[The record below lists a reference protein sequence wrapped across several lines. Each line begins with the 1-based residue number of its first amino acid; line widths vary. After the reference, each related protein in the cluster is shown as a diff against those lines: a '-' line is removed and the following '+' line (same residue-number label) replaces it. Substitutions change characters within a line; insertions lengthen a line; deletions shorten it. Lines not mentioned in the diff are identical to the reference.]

1 MTMID
6 AAGLFGPS
14 SPSDRA
20 TRQGPDPAGFSMRG
34 RVIWGLVFAVILLAG
49 IGGWAVTAKLSGA
62 VIGQGTVML
71 DEDLKVVQHVDGG
84 VVREIAVRVGER
96 VQEGQVLLRLDAS
109 QAQAEHAILT
119 GQVLELEAR
128 RFRLVA
134 ERDDRV
140 GLDVP
145 ASFVEENQSGQ
156 VAVDE
161 ETQLFD
167 SNLAFRTTQ
176 LEQMELQLS
185 QLQQEIVGLE
195 AQQAATASEF
205 ELAST
210 ERERL
215 DELASEQLVE
225 VSRLTAAE
233 RDTARLEGQMGE
245 VGAAIARAKSRIS
258 ELQLR
263 IMGMDSDRR
272 TVAQREL
279 RTVDA
284 QLSELRERLNAATAR
299 LARVEILSP
308 ASGVVNELNVSTL
321 GGVIS
326 PAERLLTIVPD
337 DADLSIEFRV
347 AVTDIDQVT
356 LGKEATL
363 RFSAFN
369 QRVTPEAEGKVTR
382 VAAAAQVDPAT
393 GQSYYNAEVE
403 VTDEAIDVTQLVPGM
418 PVEVFVQTEEQSA
431 IAYFMKPFTDQVS
444 RAFRED

>member
-1 MTMID
+1 MTAID
-6 AAGLFGPS
+6 AAGLFGE
-14 SPSDRA
+14 A
-20 TRQGPDPAGFSMRG
+20 GGPAMGRKERDPAQFSMRG
-34 RVIWGLVFAVILLAG
+34 RVIWGAIFAIGLVGG

-62 VIGQGTVML
+62 VIGQGTVQI

-84 VVREIAVRVGER
+84 VVRDIAVRVGER
-96 VQEGQVLLRLDAS
+96 VREGQVLLRLDAT
-109 QAQAEHAILT
+109 QAQAEYAILS
-119 GQVLELEAR
+119 GQVVELEAR
-128 RFRLVA
+128 RFRLLA
-134 ERDDRV
+134 ERDNLT

-145 ASFVEENQSGQ
+145 ASFLADNPFGQLAVE
-156 VAVDE
+156 E

-176 LEQMELQLS
+176 LDQMQLQLS

-195 AQQAATASEF
+195 AQQAANASEF
-205 ELAST
+205 ELASA
-210 ERERL
+210 ERARL
-215 DELASEQLVE
+215 RELASGQLVE
-225 VSRLTAAE
+225 TSRLTTAE

-245 VGAAIARAKSRIS
+245 VEAAIARAQSRIS

-284 QLSELRERLNAATAR
+284 QLSELRERLNAASAR
-299 LARVEILSP
+299 LDRIDIVAP

-321 GGVIS
+321 GGVVS

-337 DADLSIEFRV
+337 DADLTIEFRV

-356 LGKEATL
+356 VGKEATL

-369 QRVTPEAEGKVTR
+369 QRVTPEAEGIVTR

-393 GQSYYNAEVE
+393 GQSYYTADVD
-403 VTDEAIDVTQLVPGM
+403 VMDGAVDVTQLVPGM

-444 RAFRED
+444 RAFREE

>member
-1 MTMID
+1 MTTID
-6 AAGLFGPS
+6 AASLFGS
-14 SPSDRA
+14 SPASQPGR
-20 TRQGPDPAGFSMRG
+20 DPAAFSMRG
-34 RVIWGLVFAVILLAG
+34 RVIWGTLFAIALVGG
-49 IGGWAVTAKLSGA
+49 IGSWAVTARLSGA
-62 VIGQGTVML
+62 VIAQGTVQI
-71 DEDLKVVQHVDGG
+71 DEDLKVVQHIDGG
-84 VVREIAVRVGER
+84 VVREIAVRVGDR
-96 VQEGQVLLRLDAS
+96 VTADQVLLRLDAT
-109 QAQAEHAILT
+109 QAQAEHAILS
-119 GQVLELEAR
+119 GQMVELEAR
-128 RFRLVA
+128 RFRLLA
-134 ERDDRV
+134 ERDDRA

-145 ASFVEENQSGQ
+145 PSFLSQNKSGQ

-167 SNLAFRTTQ
+167 SNLTFRTSQ
-176 LEQMELQLS
+176 LDQMQLQLS
-185 QLQQEIVGLE
+185 QLQQEVVGLE
-195 AQQAATASEF
+195 AQQAANASEF
-205 ELAST
+205 ALANAERQRLSELASG
-210 ERERL
+210 
-215 DELASEQLVE
+215 QLVE

-233 RDTARLEGQMGE
+233 RDTARLEGQRGE
-245 VGAAIARAKSRIS
+245 VEAAIARAQSRIS

-272 TVAQREL
+272 SVAQREL

-284 QLSELRERLNAATAR
+284 QLSELRERLYAATAR
-299 LARVEILSP
+299 LDRVEIVAP
-308 ASGVVNELNVSTL
+308 ASGVINELNVSTV

-337 DADLSIEFRV
+337 DADLTIEFRV
-347 AVTDIDQVT
+347 AVNDIDQVT
-356 LGKEATL
+356 VGKEATL

-369 QRVTPEAEGKVTR
+369 QRVTPEAEGQVTR

-393 GQSYYNAEVE
+393 GQSYYNAVVE

>member
-1 MTMID
+1 MTAID
-6 AAGLFGPS
+6 AAGLFADAGGATS
-14 SPSDRA
+14 SRKE
-20 TRQGPDPAGFSMRG
+20 RDPAQFSMRG
-34 RVIWGLVFAVILLAG
+34 RVIWGAIFAIGLVGG

-62 VIGQGTVML
+62 VIGQGTVQI

-96 VQEGQVLLRLDAS
+96 VHEGQVLLRLDAT
-109 QAQAEHAILT
+109 QAQAEYAILS
-119 GQVLELEAR
+119 GQIVELDAR
-128 RFRLVA
+128 RFRLLA
-134 ERDDRV
+134 ERDNLT

-145 ASFVEENQSGQ
+145 ASFVAENPFAQL
-156 VAVDE
+156 AVDE

-176 LEQMELQLS
+176 LDQMQLQLS

-195 AQQAATASEF
+195 AQQAANASEF
-205 ELAST
+205 ALASEELQRLRELASG
-210 ERERL
+210 
-215 DELASEQLVE
+215 QLVE
-225 VSRLTAAE
+225 TSRLTSAE
-233 RDTARLEGQMGE
+233 RDAARLEGQMGE
-245 VGAAIARAKSRIS
+245 ARAAIARAKSRIS

-284 QLSELRERLNAATAR
+284 QLAELRERVNAASAR
-299 LARVEILSP
+299 LDRIDIVAP

-321 GGVIS
+321 GGVVS

-337 DADLSIEFRV
+337 DADLTIEFRV

-356 LGKEATL
+356 VGKEATL

-369 QRVTPEAEGKVTR
+369 QRVTPEADGVVTR
-382 VAAAAQVDPAT
+382 VAAAAQVDQAT
-393 GQSYYNAEVE
+393 GLSYYTADVE
-403 VTDEAIDVTQLVPGM
+403 VMDGAVDVTQLVPGM

-444 RAFRED
+444 RAFREE

>member
-1 MTMID
+1 MTAID
-6 AAGLFGPS
+6 AAGLFGEGGAA
-14 SPSDRA
+14 A
-20 TRQGPDPAGFSMRG
+20 TNRKERDPAQFSMRG
-34 RVIWGLVFAVILLAG
+34 RVIWGTLFAVALVGG

-62 VIGQGTVML
+62 VIGQGTVQI

-96 VQEGQVLLRLDAS
+96 VTQGQVLLRLDAT
-109 QAQAEHAILT
+109 QAQAEHAILS
-119 GQVLELEAR
+119 GQIVELEAR
-128 RFRLVA
+128 RFRLLA
-134 ERDDRV
+134 ERDNLT
-140 GLDVP
+140 GLEVP
-145 ASFVEENQSGQ
+145 ASFAAENPLGQ
-156 VAVDE
+156 LAVDE

-176 LEQMELQLS
+176 LDQMQLQLS
-185 QLQQEIVGLE
+185 QLQQEIIGLE
-195 AQQAATASEF
+195 AQQAANASEF
-205 ELAST
+205 ALASEELARLRELASG
-210 ERERL
+210 
-215 DELASEQLVE
+215 QLVE
-225 VSRLTAAE
+225 TSRLTSAE
-233 RDTARLEGQMGE
+233 RDSARLEGQMGE
-245 VGAAIARAKSRIS
+245 AGAAIARAQSRIS

-279 RTVDA
+279 RAVDA
-284 QLSELRERLNAATAR
+284 QLAELRERLNAATAR
-299 LARVEILSP
+299 LDRVDIVAP

-321 GGVIS
+321 GGVVS

-337 DADLSIEFRV
+337 DADLTIEFRV

-356 LGKEATL
+356 VGKEATL

-369 QRVTPEAEGKVTR
+369 QRVTPEADGVVTR
-382 VAAAAQVDPAT
+382 VAAAAQVDQAT
-393 GQSYYNAEVE
+393 GQSYYTADVE
-403 VTDEAIDVTQLVPGM
+403 VMDGAVDVTQLVPGM

>member
-1 MTMID
+1 MTTID
-6 AAGLFGPS
+6 AAGLFDA
-14 SPSDRA
+14 SPASDPGRKV
-20 TRQGPDPAGFSMRG
+20 RDPAAFSMRG
-34 RVIWGLVFAVILLAG
+34 RVIWGALFAVALVGG

-62 VIGQGTVML
+62 VIGQGTVQI

-84 VVREIAVRVGER
+84 VVREIGVRVGER
-96 VQEGQVLLRLDAS
+96 VVEGQVLLRLDAT
-109 QAQAEHAILT
+109 QAQAEHAILS
-119 GQVLELEAR
+119 GQIIELEAR
-128 RFRLVA
+128 RFRLLA
-134 ERDDRV
+134 ERDNHT

-145 ASFVEENQSGQ
+145 ASFFTQSSLGQ
-156 VAVDE
+156 VAIDE

-176 LEQMELQLS
+176 LDQMELQLS
-185 QLQQEIVGLE
+185 QLQQEIIGLE
-195 AQQAATASEF
+195 AQQAANANEF
-205 ELAST
+205 ELASA
-210 ERERL
+210 ERARL
-215 DELASEQLVE
+215 RELASGQLVE
-225 VSRLTAAE
+225 SSRLTAAE

-245 VGAAIARAKSRIS
+245 VDASIARAQSRIS

-279 RTVDA
+279 RAVDA
-284 QLSELRERLNAATAR
+284 QLAELRERLNAATAR
-299 LARVEILSP
+299 LDRVDIVAP

-337 DADLSIEFRV
+337 DADLTIEFRV

-356 LGKEATL
+356 VGKEATL

-369 QRVTPEAEGKVTR
+369 QRVTPEADGVVTR
-382 VAAAAQVDPAT
+382 VAAAAQVDQAT
-393 GQSYYNAEVE
+393 GQSYYTADVE
-403 VTDEAIDVTQLVPGM
+403 VMDGKVDVTQLVPGM